1 VTQMPS
7 MHPMARAALVAVLK
21 KHGVTYEKLVRRKAG
36 GLRGRGGHRAPG
48 SEARIRWEAMAAL
61 RNIQRADGRHLL
73 TLTRIGKILDGMD
86 HTSVLHGLRRWE
98 EITQAEIV
106 HSQTVFCGFPQA
118 ALSEPNEAPQSHSMH
133 SHSSQE
139 QRPCLT

>member
-1 VTQMPS
+1 MTQMPS
-7 MHPMARAALVAVLK
+7 MHPLARAALVAVLK
-21 KHGVTYEKLVRRKAG
+21 KHGVTYEKLVRRTAG

-61 RNIQRADGRHLL
+61 RDVRRSDGRHML

-98 EITQAEIV
+98 EITQAEAIP
-106 HSQTVFCGFPQA
+106 SPAVFCGNIERDV
-118 ALSEPNEAPQSHSMH
+118 SITREPPHH
-133 SHSSQE
+133 LTHE
-139 QRPCLT
+139 QRNTKEPACV